1 MAAHAHCC
9 TVLFSRR
16 YMEDISDPIPII
28 IQVVGFWIIAGAWPG
43 RSGRWL
49 VNGLRTKMTVWLIAG
64 GEWWENMEDK
74 MRALT
79 YYQHKSGF
87 YQIKKIISYGS
98 AWMNWEVFSVEHYD
112 QRKNIL
118 NHTPPLNK
126 RPSQSHRI
134 ILWPSKSLRISQPF
148 HLENSPKNSW
158 REYSWVIWCF
168 GPLGKFRF
176 LWHSNYIPA
185 TKQNLKIHNPCCL
198 NQSFRTGDHFLE
210 NLSVSQ

>member
-1 MAAHAHCC
+1 M
-9 TVLFSRR
+9 T
-16 YMEDISDPIPII
+16 
-28 IQVVGFWIIAGAWPG
+28 
-43 RSGRWL
+43 GRWL

-98 AWMNWEVFSVEHYD
+98 AWMDWEVFSVEHYD

-126 RPSQSHRI
+126 IPSQSHRI

-176 LWHSNYIPA
+176 LWHSNYHQ
-185 TKQNLKIHNPCCL
+185 TKSQKQIHQPLFEPKFPSQWPLLGKSVGGESISNKKRRGCNCC
-198 NQSFRTGDHFLE
+198 GW
-210 NLSVSQ
+210 VSLTH